1 MKVHLCGPLKTLH
14 EGPIEVVADTVAE
27 AIRIVTQQIQGL
39 KPNAIT
45 GYKRLQVAECD
56 KVESLFAPTTLTDI
70 HLLPQLSG
78 GKKGGFIQIL
88 IGAALVGASFLIP
101 GAGAFLGGILLKVGA
116 LMILGGVL
124 QLIKQPARDNPQT
137 AATNRSHYLGAPD
150 NTVAIG
156 TRIPILYGRRKVG
169 VHLLSVN
176 LASTSDY
183 SGAGHGGALGN

>member
-14 EGPIEVVADTVAE
+14 DGPIEVIADTVAE
-27 AIRIVTQQIQGL
+27 AVKIVTSQIRGL
-39 KPNAIT
+39 RPNAIT
-45 GYKRLQVAECD
+45 GYKRVQVAECD
-56 KVESLFAPTTLTDI
+56 KVEDLFSPTSLTEI
-70 HLLPQLSG
+70 HLLPQMNG
-78 GKKGGFIQIL
+78 GKRGGFIQIL

-101 GAGAFLGGILLKVGA
+101 GAGAFLGGILLQVGA

-124 QLIKQPARDNPQT
+124 QLIRQPTRDNPNSS
-137 AATNRSHYLGAPD
+137 ATNRSHYLGVPE

-169 VHLLSVN
+169 LHLLSVN

-183 SGAGHGGALGN
+183 SGTGPWGSGG